1 MAIIQ
6 WEYSAWTVVV
16 SVLASWIVAF
26 LLPATHPEGQ
36 ESVAAP
42 RDPLVGHG
50 VDGVASLF
58 GGQDALLGPKQ

>member
-1 MAIIQ
+1 M
-6 WEYSAWTVVV
+6 V